1 VAASI
6 RRELE
11 KYSLFN
17 PISSDLDIYIKNNLV
32 SAKYVHTAVLTL
44 FRLLVIKVFF
54 LMAMLILIFGKGIM
68 V

>member
-1 VAASI
+1 MAASI